1 MNRFIFLFLVV
12 FVVVNNSFSQNL
24 YFPPNNN
31 SIWDTLSASSLGW
44 CTNKIPPLY
53 NYLDS
58 TNSKAFIILKDG
70 KIVLEKYF
78 DGYSKDSLWYWASA
92 AKTVT
97 SFLVG
102 IAQQEGKLTISDT
115 SSKYLGLGWTNCT
128 AEQERKITNRH
139 QLTMTSGLDD
149 DVADNHCTL
158 DSCLIFKADA
168 GNRWAYHNAPYT
180 LLDKVL
186 QNATGQ
192 FLNTLYITK
201 LRNPIG
207 MNGGFFPVD
216 YDNLLII
223 TPRSMARFGLLILN
237 KGNWNGNQILTDTNY
252 FNQMINTSQNINL
265 SYGYLW
271 WLNGKNSCMVP
282 ESQLVFPFSI
292 SPDAPA
298 DMIAALGK
306 NGQIINII
314 PSQNL
319 VFIRMGDMPNTGDV
333 PFTLTNEIWKR
344 LNQVICNTGVNDYA
358 KQAEIE
364 LFPNPSGG
372 IFTVEIKNFSFKSA
386 ILELYNISGQKIFEQ
401 ELTAQ
406 YTNINLSNVEKGF
419 YIAKLKSESETS
431 IRKILID

>member
-1 MNRFIFLFLVV
+1 MNKFIFLFLVV

-31 SIWDTLSASSLGW
+31 STWDTLSASSLGW
-44 CTNKIPPLY
+44 CTNKIPLLY

-78 DGYSKDSLWYWASA
+78 DAYTKDSLWYWASA

-97 SFLVG
+97 SFLIG
-102 IAQQEGKLTISDT
+102 IAQQEGKLKISDT

-128 AEQERKITNRH
+128 AEQEQKITIRH

-158 DSCLIFKADA
+158 DSCLIYKTDA

-186 QNATGQ
+186 QSATGQ
-192 FLNTLYITK
+192 FLNTLYINK

-207 MNGGFFPVD
+207 MNGAFFPID
-216 YDNLLII
+216 YDNLLIT

-237 KGNWNGNQILTDTNY
+237 KGNWNGNQILTDTSY
-252 FNQMINTSQNINL
+252 FYQMINTSQNINL

-344 LNQVICNTGVNDYA
+344 LNQVICNTGINDYV
-358 KQAEIE
+358 KQNEMV
-364 LFPNPSGG
+364 LFPNPSEG

-386 ILELYNISGQKIFEQ
+386 LFELYNLSGQKIFEQ
-401 ELTAQ
+401 VLTDQ
-406 YTNINLSNVEKGF
+406 YTNINVSNVEKGF
-419 YIAKLKSESETS
+419 YIAKLKSESDTS
-431 IRKILID
+431 IRKILIN